1 MEEETVEVA
10 DVDFLKWAG
19 ARPERWA
26 LLPGEKRESWL
37 NHLVARMS
45 ASSNPQERRAF
56 WRLATVIAS
65 ADSKS
70 PGLDQ
75 PV

>member
-19 ARPERWA
+19 VRPERWA

-37 NHLVARMS
+37 DHLVARMN
-45 ASSNPQERRAF
+45 ASSNPQQRRAF

-65 ADSKS
+65 ADST
-70 PGLDQ
+70 GRALDHT
-75 PV
+75 P

>member
-19 ARPERWA
+19 VRPERWA

-37 NHLVARMS
+37 NHLVARMN
-45 ASSNPQERRAF
+45 ASSNAQQRRAF

-65 ADSKS
+65 ADSAR
-70 PGLDQ
+70 PALDQ
-75 PV
+75 AF